1 MAAGVSYRSGEH
13 SQTPHRER
21 CMATYD
27 VPVNPTAFS
36 NMESGRKTVYA
47 VLADPTFQ
55 GICSGDRIE
64 FGSMGAVSVG
74 MVRRYASLESL
85 VAAEGW
91 QNLVPEASSSE
102 VAIADVRAV
111 PEWNLEKEKEV
122 GVYAL
127 RVRDTKRK
135 LV

>member
-1 MAAGVSYRSGEH
+1 
-13 SQTPHRER
+13 
-21 CMATYD
+21 MATYD

-74 MVRRYASLESL
+74 MVRRYASLETL

-91 QNLVPEASSSE
+91 QNLVPEASSAE

-111 PEWNLEKEKEV
+111 PEWSLEKEKEV